1 MQAQRS
7 VGDANKICNQYIMP
21 NFYKIFHTTFSFM
34 AESSFMYVREGD
46 GIVTFNSL
54 EGKYRIVMRAWVD
67 DDDWADFHKNIGETT
82 PDMNEIVT
90 MIRTE

>member
-1 MQAQRS
+1 
-7 VGDANKICNQYIMP
+7 MP

-34 AESSFMYVREGD
+34 AETSFMYVREGD

-54 EGKYRIVMRAWVD
+54 EGKYRIVMRAWVTD
-67 DDDWADFHKNIGETT
+67 EDWADFHKNIGEDT
-82 PDMNEIVT
+82 PELNEIVT

>member
-1 MQAQRS
+1 
-7 VGDANKICNQYIMP
+7 MP

-67 DDDWADFHKNIGETT
+67 ADDWAAFHKNIGETT
-82 PDMNEIVT
+82 PELNEIVT

>member
-1 MQAQRS
+1 MR
-7 VGDANKICNQYIMP
+7 

-34 AESSFMYVREGD
+34 AESSFIYVREGD

-54 EGKYRIVMRAWVD
+54 EGKYRIVMRAWVTD
-67 DDDWADFHKNIGETT
+67 EDWADFHKNIGETT

>member
-1 MQAQRS
+1 
-7 VGDANKICNQYIMP
+7 MP

-67 DDDWADFHKNIGETT
+67 DDDWECFHKNIGETT

>member
-1 MQAQRS
+1 
-7 VGDANKICNQYIMP
+7 
-21 NFYKIFHTTFSFM
+21 
-34 AESSFMYVREGD
+34 MYVREGD
-46 GIVTFNSL
+46 GIVTFHSL

>member
-1 MQAQRS
+1 
-7 VGDANKICNQYIMP
+7 MP

-67 DDDWADFHKNIGETT
+67 DDDWECFHKIIGETT

>member
-1 MQAQRS
+1 
-7 VGDANKICNQYIMP
+7 
-21 NFYKIFHTTFSFM
+21 
-34 AESSFMYVREGD
+34 MYVREGD

-54 EGKYRIVMRAWVD
+54 EGKYRIVTRAWVD
-67 DDDWADFHKNIGETT
+67 DEDWADFHKNIGETT